1 MGSVNKEINVLSTI
15 APMEPIIFDGD
26 RTIALNL
33 RAPDGT
39 KTVRVRFPSD
49 EEWIR
54 RQKRRKVIVKQLGR
68 GRSQTDV
75 LPCEDADADLVQS
88 LRVEEK
94 DGPEIDKFEAARV
107 LEILATAEVED
118 VSDEPGGFAVTL
130 RVLGGKSTHHLRM
143 PSEQDRAQYRR
154 SFADVVDLPYGKQQI
169 TVNIGAA
176 AEIYRRLQV
185 SAEGYAGAVPIIHQS
200 TALKAALDALDA
212 SFAEDQDEN
221 F

>member
-1 MGSVNKEINVLSTI
+1 
-15 APMEPIIFDGD
+15 MEPTLFDVE
-26 RTIALNL
+26 RIIALNL
-33 RAPDGT
+33 RTQTGT

-49 EEWIR
+49 EAWIK

-68 GRSQTDV
+68 GRSQTEV
-75 LPCEDADADLVQS
+75 IPCEDYDAELIQS

-94 DGPEIDKFEAARV
+94 DAPEIDKFEAARV

-130 RVLGGKSTHHLRM
+130 RVLGGKATHYLRM
-143 PSEQDRAQYRR
+143 PSEEDRAQYRR

-176 AEIYRRLQV
+176 ADIYKRLAV
-185 SAEGYAGAVPIIHQS
+185 SSGGYSGAVPIIHQS
-200 TALKAALDALDA
+200 AALKATLDALDA
-212 SFAEDQDEN
+212 CFAEDQGEN

>member
-1 MGSVNKEINVLSTI
+1 
-15 APMEPIIFDGD
+15 MEPITFDVE
-26 RTIALNL
+26 RVIALNL
-33 RAPDGT
+33 RTPAGT

-49 EEWIR
+49 DAWIR
-54 RQKRRKVIVKQLGR
+54 RQKHRKVIVKQLGR

-75 LPCEDADADLVQS
+75 LPCEDADLDLVQS

-94 DGPEIDKFEAARV
+94 DAPEIDKFEAARV

-118 VSDEPGGFAVTL
+118 VTDEAGGFAVTL
-130 RVLGGKSTHHLRM
+130 RVLGGKAVHHLRM
-143 PSEQDRAQYRR
+143 LSEEHRAQYRR

-176 AEIYRRLQV
+176 AEIYKRIVV
-185 SAEGYAGAVPIIHQS
+185 STEGYAGAIPIIHQS
-200 TALKAALDALDA
+200 AALKAALDALDA
-212 SFAEDQDEN
+212 SFAEDQVEN